1 MSETGL
7 IRAYSG
13 LTRALAPVLPLWL
26 KRRALKGKEDPNR
39 QGERFGVPSIA
50 RPQGQLFWMHGAS
63 VGETTMLLPLIN
75 KLLTAYP
82 KAHILVTSGTVTS
95 ANLMTDRLPVRA
107 LHQYVPLDTP
117 KAVSAFLDFWKPDIA
132 FWAESEIWPNLVTLT
147 HNRKI
152 PMVLINARMSD
163 KSIQG
168 WFKRKKSALALF
180 GAFDIILA
188 ANETTANGLSWL
200 LDREIESTG
209 NLKDAA
215 AKLPLN
221 EDELK
226 VLNSQIESRPVWC
239 AASTHKGE
247 EPLILAAHETVKK
260 QHPDALLILALR
272 HPERRK
278 EVTPLIANVKHVSR
292 SSGESITPDTSI
304 LLYDTIGE
312 MGLAY
317 ALSDVSF
324 VCGSLVKGLM
334 GHNPLEPARFK
345 NAVLTGAHIASFA
358 DSYMQ
363 MFAFDAAKR
372 ILVPNMVGSA
382 VTELLSNPE
391 KLAQQQR
398 LAYEFAISRDAVL
411 DYVWEKLSPILPL
424 PGPQS

>member
-1 MSETGL
+1 M
-7 IRAYSG
+7 
-13 LTRALAPVLPLWL
+13 
-26 KRRALKGKEDPNR
+26 
-39 QGERFGVPSIA
+39 
-50 RPQGQLFWMHGAS
+50 
-63 VGETTMLLPLIN
+63 
-75 KLLTAYP
+75 
-82 KAHILVTSGTVTS
+82 
-95 ANLMTDRLPVRA
+95 
-107 LHQYVPLDTP
+107 
-117 KAVSAFLDFWKPDIA
+117 
-132 FWAESEIWPNLVTLT
+132 
-147 HNRKI
+147 
-152 PMVLINARMSD
+152 
-163 KSIQG
+163 
-168 WFKRKKSALALF
+168 
-180 GAFDIILA
+180 
-188 ANETTANGLSWL
+188 
-200 LDREIESTG
+200 DREIESTG

-324 VCGSLVKGLM
+324 VCGSLVEGLM

>member
-1 MSETGL
+1 MSETSL

-13 LTRALAPVLPLWL
+13 LTRILSPVLPLWL
-26 KRRALKGKEDPNR
+26 KRRALKGKEDSER
-39 QGERFGVPSIA
+39 HSERFGIPSIE
-50 RPQGQLFWMHGAS
+50 RPLGQLFWMHGAS

-82 KAHILVTSGTVTS
+82 KAHVLVTSGTVTS
-95 ANLMTDRLPVRA
+95 ANLMAERLPPRA

-147 HNRKI
+147 HARKI
-152 PMVLINARMSD
+152 PMALINARMSD

-168 WFKRKKSALALF
+168 WFKRKQSALALF
-180 GAFDIILA
+180 GTFDIILA

-215 AKLPLN
+215 SKLPLN
-221 EDELK
+221 EDKLK
-226 VLNSQIESRPVWC
+226 ILKNQIGRRPVWC

-260 QHPDALLILALR
+260 KHPDALLILALR

-278 EVTPLIANVKHVSR
+278 EVASLLASSNYVLR
-292 SSGESITPDTSI
+292 SSGDPIAPDASV
-304 LLYDTIGE
+304 LVYDTIGE

-324 VCGSLVKGLM
+324 VCGSLVEGLM

-363 MFAFDAAKR
+363 MFAFDAARR
-372 ILVPNMVGSA
+372 ILVPNMVGPA

-424 PGPQS
+424 SGPQS